1 MIALNENQRYTNS
14 TLAKSNVGI
23 GVLDYVWRTAAI
35 RAVFLCPN
43 SLLLWVG
50 YAWCSNARWFYLR
63 TSSTPTCI
71 VLPATIGVVAVGS
84 KKSIKGDSMLLQ
96 STVTPVTLQSFRN
109 CITDIDS
116 LSQEN
121 LSRIASIAKL
131 AKTCLESGNHALI
144 EDVACALSVIQ
155 YIATTTADDV
165 NSSAESVGC
174 NYKGE

>member
-1 MIALNENQRYTNS
+1 MIALNENQRYTNL

-23 GVLDYVWRTAAI
+23 GILICTRRTTAI
-35 RAVFLCPN
+35 RAVFLCPK
-43 SLLLWVG
+43 SLLQWADYMG
-50 YAWCSNARWFYLR
+50 HSNVRRFLVR
-63 TSSTPTCI
+63 GMPTCI
-71 VLPATIGVVAVGS
+71 VLPSPVWHQDS
-84 KKSIKGDSMLLQ
+84 KLQKQVQGGFMLLQ
-96 STVTPVTLQSFRN
+96 STVAPVTLQSFRN

-131 AKTCLESGNHALI
+131 AKTCLELGNHALI
-144 EDVACALSVIQ
+144 EDVACALSVIH